1 MRPIED
7 GHAMSTRRS
16 HRRSESGNALVWT
29 TIFLFVLLGCAA
41 LAFDISNMIN
51 VRDELGNAV
60 DGAAVGAAQALQ
72 DGGTNEAHV
81 RLAAQR
87 LAAANPLPSLDKNKT
102 GSTVT
107 LNSNSTNAGGGDI
120 VLGNY
125 DFTTAT
131 FTRAGTP
138 IDLSTVNAAQVNARL
153 STAARVLPLAF
164 APMLGFKSFDTVRT
178 AMAVLGARSK
188 LQPNAPVVVNR
199 DVFNGKTKGILPP
212 DDIYLSTKSL
222 NDMAWTGFFG
232 STSASNVKNYADNQP
247 SIPALKVG
255 DVINITTANQ
265 TVDYHEMKV
274 VFPVGSLML
283 VPVVIFDAGITRGT
297 VVGFT
302 TIRVDLV
309 VDTGDPKFIDGT
321 LVKNTTGSTHADAG
335 ADCFGT
341 DCRSFLVN

>member
-1 MRPIED
+1 
-7 GHAMSTRRS
+7 MSARRS
-16 HRRSESGNALVWT
+16 PGSSRRPHRGSESGVAIVWI
-29 TIFLFVLLGCAA
+29 TIFLFVLVGCAA

-125 DFTTAT
+125 DFTTAA

-138 IDLSTVNAAQVNARL
+138 IDLSTVNAVQVNARL

-188 LQPNAPVVVNR
+188 QQPNSPVAVNR
-199 DVFNGKTKGILPP
+199 DLFNGKTKGILPP

-232 STSASNVKNYADNQP
+232 GTSASAVKSFVDSP
-247 SIPALKVG
+247 GTIPALKVG
-255 DVINITTANQ
+255 DVINITSANQ
-265 TVDYHEMKV
+265 TVDYHAMNV
-274 VFPVGSLML
+274 AFPTGSLML
-283 VPVVIFDAGITRGT
+283 VPVVIFDPGITRGT

-302 TIRVDLV
+302 TIRVDLI
-309 VDTGDPKFIDGT
+309 VDTGDPKYIDGT
-321 LVKNTTGSTHADAG
+321 LVKNTTGSTTADAG